1 MLPWSLT
8 ICSFLFLG
16 FVCFGCRDAERS
28 RPADANTFRYNEPD
42 GIASLDPA
50 LASYKAAIWAGS
62 QIFNGLVELDS
73 NGAIVPCL
81 ARSWTVDQTGM
92 VWTFTLRTDVYF
104 HNDPCFGSK
113 QTRRLTAEDVR
124 YSIERICHASTKTT
138 GLWVFR
144 TRIEGA
150 DVFHEASKTD
160 SSVRL
165 RGLEVLNDST
175 IRIKLSSPFAPFL
188 ALLTIPYAWIVP
200 REAVETYGA
209 NFGRHPVGTGP
220 FVCSS
225 WQADVALTLS
235 RWSRY
240 FKVDSAG
247 RRLPYLA
254 SVRITFLRDRRNEFL
269 EFTRGEYDMVSSID
283 GALSPALFEADGRLR
298 SPYDRFQMF
307 RAAAHSVEYYGM
319 LLDTTTP
326 VGAASPLARHRALRQ
341 ALNYAV
347 DRHRLVTYVLR
358 GRAIPATHGV
368 IPPTMAGFS
377 DTVVGYSY
385 NPAKARQLLA
395 RAGFPHGK
403 GLPPLLLQLGN
414 SDISAAVAE
423 AVQSM
428 WKEIGV
434 TVTLRQV
441 DFPQHLSMVRAGD
454 LPMWR
459 TSWIGD
465 YPDPENFLA
474 LFVTANRAPKGPN
487 TTHIRVPRLD
497 SIYAASLDP
506 RRSFTERSLL
516 YHRMEQHILEEAPW
530 VFLYHDVLL
539 RLVQPSVRG
548 YHLDGSDRLV
558 LERVSKDDRSTHH

>member
-1 MLPWSLT
+1 
-8 ICSFLFLG
+8 
-16 FVCFGCRDAERS
+16 
-28 RPADANTFRYNEPD
+28 
-42 GIASLDPA
+42 
-50 LASYKAAIWAGS
+50 
-62 QIFNGLVELDS
+62 
-73 NGAIVPCL
+73 VPCL
-81 ARSWTVDQTGM
+81 ARSWSVDPTGTT
-92 VWTFTLRTDVYF
+92 WIFALRTDVYF
-104 HNDPCFGSK
+104 HSDPCFGLE

-124 YSIERICHASTKTT
+124 YSIERICNARTKTT

-150 DVFHEASKTD
+150 DVYHEASKTD
-160 SSVRL
+160 SMVRL

-175 IRIKLSSPFAPFL
+175 IRIKLTSPFAPFL

-220 FVCSS
+220 FVCTS
-225 WQADVALTLS
+225 WQADVALTLT

-247 RRLPYLA
+247 RRLPYLR
-254 SVRITFLRDRRNEFL
+254 SVRVTFLRDRRNEFL

-283 GALSPALFEADGRLR
+283 GALSPALFEADGSLR
-298 SPYDRFQMF
+298 KPFNRFQMF

-326 VGAASPLARHRALRQ
+326 VGRTSPLSHSPDLRR
-341 ALNYAV
+341 ALNYAI
-347 DRHRLVTYVLR
+347 DRHRLVTYVMR

-368 IPPTMAGFS
+368 LPPSMGGFS
-377 DTVVGYSY
+377 DTVMGYTY
-385 NPAKARQLLA
+385 NPTKARQLLA
-395 RAGFPHGK
+395 KAGFPHGK

-414 SDISAAVAE
+414 SDVSASVAE

-434 TVTLRQV
+434 SVELRQV
-441 DFPQHLSMVRAGD
+441 DFPQHLSMVRSGD
-454 LPMWR
+454 LAMWR

-474 LFVTANRAPKGPN
+474 LFVTENRAPKGPN
-487 TTHIRVPRLD
+487 TTHITSSVLD
-497 SIYAASLDP
+497 SLYAVSLDP
-506 RRSFTERSLL
+506 RRSFTERSAL
-516 YHRMEQHILEEAPW
+516 YHRMEQHIIDEAPW

-548 YHLDGSDRLV
+548 YRLDGSDRLV
-558 LERVSKDDRSTHH
+558 LERVSKNSPSVHH

>member
-1 MLPWSLT
+1 M
-8 ICSFLFLG
+8 I
-16 FVCFGCRDAERS
+16 FVSGGCRDAS
-28 RPADANTFRYNEPD
+28 HSGALDVDTFRYNEPD

-50 LASYKAAIWAGS
+50 VASYKAAIWAGS

-73 NGAIVPCL
+73 NGAIVPCI
-81 ARSWTVDQTGM
+81 ARSWTVDPSGTE
-92 VWTFTLRTDVYF
+92 WTFSLRTDVYF
-104 HNDPCFGSK
+104 HDDACFGS
-113 QTRRLTAEDVR
+113 QRTRRLTAHDVR
-124 YSIERICHASTKTT
+124 YTIERICHAHTKTT

-144 TRIEGA
+144 TRIDGA

-160 SSVRL
+160 STVRL
-165 RGLEVLNDST
+165 RGLVVVNDST

-220 FVCSS
+220 FACSS
-225 WQADVALTLS
+225 WQADVALTLT
-235 RWSRY
+235 RWPRY

-247 RRLPYLA
+247 RRLPYLR

-283 GALSPALFEADGRLR
+283 GALSPALFDADGSLR
-298 SPYDRFQMF
+298 PPYDRFQMF
-307 RAAAHSVEYYGM
+307 RATAHSVEYYGM

-326 VGAASPLARHRALRQ
+326 VGRTSPLAHSRALRQ

-368 IPPTMAGFS
+368 LPPTMAGFS
-377 DTVVGYSY
+377 DSVVGYSY
-385 NPAKARQLLA
+385 NPSKARQLLA
-395 RAGFPHGK
+395 EAGYPHGK

-414 SDISAAVAE
+414 SDISASVAE

-474 LFVTANRAPKGPN
+474 LFVTANKAPKGPN
-487 TTHIRVPRLD
+487 TTHIAIAAVD
-497 SIYAASLDP
+497 SLYAMSLDP
-506 RRSFTERSLL
+506 RRSFEERSSL
-516 YHRMEQHILEEAPW
+516 YHAMERHILAEAPW

-548 YHLDGSDRLV
+548 YRLDGSDRLV
-558 LERVSKDDRSTHH
+558 LERVSKHDRSIHH